1 MLHSHEPMAPAWVT
15 PGMDPV
21 TDLLF
26 IAPRARAIALSA
38 RRRAAALG
46 LGLTFALP
54 AALVLDLIV
63 PAWAAQSEA
72 GADAAASAS
81 QQAEQTLAAIRA
93 LIDGGDFRD
102 AGARIERSLSLPGL
116 SPKLRRAIAF
126 ERERMRRIR
135 LDFSLDREQ
144 AEAKVR
150 NQIPDLR
157 GEEFAAW
164 DAAGLLEYQVIDGD
178 KRYFQRAPSNLFRL
192 SGEALARRRPD
203 AKPLS
208 QGPMERLGP
217 HHAEV
222 RDAALA
228 RGYGAPRRV
237 RITQSLSVAAD
248 AVPAGQRLRAW
259 LPYPRAIAHQQE
271 AIRFLASAPAQHRIA
286 PESAL
291 QRTVYLEQTA
301 RAGQPTRFEVSYELT
316 VYGQY
321 RAIDP
326 DKVVAAPVDATTRP
340 YLGERLPHEAHTQA
354 LRKFSREAVGDE
366 TRPYYIAK
374 KLYAAVDRIPWAGAR
389 EYSTISNISDY
400 ALHAGHADCGQQ
412 TLLLMALLRLN
423 GIPARWQSGWV
434 YGDDGYTNMHD
445 WAWMYLAP
453 YGWVPVD
460 VTTGRFDS
468 ADPQL
473 ADFYFGGLDAYRVA
487 YNDDYGREFVPAK
500 THERSETVDSQR
512 GEVEWEGGN
521 LYFDQWDYDYQAQV
535 LPATK

>member
-1 MLHSHEPMAPAWVT
+1 MLHSHESMAPAWVT

-26 IAPRARAIALSA
+26 IAPRARAIVFFAGSWRAAVL
-38 RRRAAALG
+38 AAAL
-46 LGLTFALP
+46 AV
-54 AALVLDLIV
+54 AA
-63 PAWAAQSEA
+63 PGWAHGAATDDA
-72 GADAAASAS
+72 G
-81 QQAEQTLAAIRA
+81 ERLAAIVA
-93 LIDGGDFRD
+93 LVDTGHFE
-102 AGARIERSLSLPGL
+102 GARARIAEALARPGL
-116 SPKLRRAIAF
+116 TAPQRQALEF

-135 LDFSLDREQ
+135 LDFTLDEAQAQAKLRE
-144 AEAKVR
+144 
-150 NQIPDLR
+150 QIPDLR
-157 GEEFAAW
+157 ADEFAAW
-164 DAAGLLEYQVIDGD
+164 DRAGLLEYLIIDGD

-192 SGEALARRRPD
+192 SEQALARRKPG

-208 QGPMERLGP
+208 HGPMEVLNA

-222 RDAALA
+222 RDAALKSGLA
-228 RGYGAPRRV
+228 HAAPRRV
-237 RITQSLSVAAD
+237 RVTQSLTVEAD
-248 AVPAGQRLRAW
+248 AVPAGKTVRAW
-259 LPYPRAIAHQQE
+259 LPYPRALPRQQE
-271 AIRFLASAPAQHRIA
+271 GIRYLASTPAGHRIA

-291 QRTVYLEQTA
+291 QRTVYLQQTA
-301 RAGQPTRFEVSYELT
+301 KAGEPTKFQVQYELT

-326 DKVVAAPVDATTRP
+326 DKVVPAPVNQDTRP
-340 YLGERLPHEAHTQA
+340 YLGERAPHMVYTDA
-354 LRKFSREAVGDE
+354 LRKFSREVVGDE
-366 TRPYYIAK
+366 TNPYRIAR

-412 TLLLMALLRLN
+412 TLLLMTLLRLN

-453 YGWVPVD
+453 YGWMPVD
-460 VTTGRFDS
+460 VTTGRLDS
-468 ADPQL
+468 SDAQL
-473 ADFYFGGLDAYRVA
+473 ADFYFGGFDAYRIA
-487 YNDDYGREFVPAK
+487 YNDDYGRDFVPAK

-521 LYFDQWDYDYQAQV
+521 LYFDQWDYDYETQV
-535 LPATK
+535 LPAKA